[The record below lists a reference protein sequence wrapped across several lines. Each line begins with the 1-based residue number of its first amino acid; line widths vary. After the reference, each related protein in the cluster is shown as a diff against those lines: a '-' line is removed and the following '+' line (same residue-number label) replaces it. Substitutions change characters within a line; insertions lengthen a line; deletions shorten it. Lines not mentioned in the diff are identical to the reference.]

1 MRRRRRIHEQG
12 AGAWSDGGE
21 AETQHFLDSLARRYT
36 NALNRFFERRA
47 PALASEREDLT
58 QEVFARLAGRR
69 SSDDIGQA
77 EAYLFQT
84 ARSVLADR
92 MRRRSTRRTDDH
104 VEYDENRH
112 AVEDFSTERV
122 LSGREQVQLVLAAL
136 EELPERTR
144 FAFVLH
150 RFEGLKQQEIARRL
164 GISVSA
170 VEKHMIRAL
179 RHISN
184 VTRDVP

>member
-1 MRRRRRIHEQG
+1 VPFSGPSACR
-12 AGAWSDGGE
+12 AGGD
-21 AETQHFLDSLARRYT
+21 AETQQFLDSLARRYT

-58 QEVFARLAGRR
+58 QEVFARLAARR
-69 SSDDIGQA
+69 SGEDIAEA

-92 MRRRSTRRTDDH
+92 MRRRSARRADDH
-104 VEYDENRH
+104 VEYDEDRH
-112 AVEDFSTERV
+112 ALEDFSTDRV
-122 LSGREQVQLVLAAL
+122 LVGREQVQLVLAAL
-136 EELPERTR
+136 EQLPERTR

-150 RFEGLKQQEIARRL
+150 RFEGMRQQEIARRL

-179 RHISN
+179 RHIGDAI
-184 VTRDVP
+184 RDVP